1 MLAGHGPRPAGGGPT
16 SWPRS
21 ASSPRLGLALPHT
34 RVSQVSRTRT
44 TISIDVSRIGVPGV
58 IKASYFPWWHVA
70 GAQGPWRIAPNA
82 MDVVPTTPH
91 VVASVGPRTIDA
103 VARGI
108 SIDAIVGAVALLL
121 VDRRRRNAAMTSAR

>member
-1 MLAGHGPRPAGGGPT
+1 M
-16 SWPRS
+16 
-21 ASSPRLGLALPHT
+21 
-34 RVSQVSRTRT
+34 RT
-44 TISIDVSRIGVPGV
+44 TISFDVSRIGVPVV